1 MVHIY
6 MKLFYAP
13 GACSLATRIV
23 AAEAGIM
30 LESESVDLREKR
42 TASGKDYR
50 QVNAK
55 GFVPALQLDDGEVLT
70 EGPVVMQYLADL
82 NLESGLAPP
91 NGTMLRYR
99 LQEMLGFLNSEIHK
113 TYSPLFYP
121 TTSEEVRAERKNTL
135 QNRYAII
142 EARLAQHPWLV
153 TEQFTVAD
161 AYLFTLTNW
170 APHVGFDLSALTA
183 LQAFQQRVAARPAV
197 LSALRAEGL
206 V

>member
-1 MVHIY
+1 MH

-13 GACSLATRIV
+13 GACSLAVRIV
-23 AAEAGIM
+23 AAEAGIV
-30 LESESVDLREKR
+30 LDSESVDLREQC

-82 NLESGLAPP
+82 NPDSGLAPP
-91 NGTMLRYR
+91 NGTMPRYR
-99 LQEMLGFLNSEIHK
+99 LQEMLGYLNSEIHK

-121 TTSEEVRAERKNTL
+121 TTPENVRAERISTL
-135 QNRYAII
+135 EKRYAII
-142 EARLAQHPWLV
+142 EARLARHPWLV
-153 TEQFTVAD
+153 NEQFTVAD

-170 APHVGFDLSALTA
+170 APHVGFDISAFSA
-183 LQAFQQRVAARPAV
+183 LQAFQQRVVARPAV
-197 LSALRAEGL
+197 LGALRAEGL
-206 V
+206 A